1 MSGFFDAIMSLQTP
15 FNMVVL
21 IVLIGTVGGVISA
34 SVKEVRK
41 YLCHR
46 EETQL
51 KREML
56 DRGMKA
62 MEIEQVLCASPTET
76 KKPPRA
82 MHTSPDAAYK
92 G

>member
-1 MSGFFDAIMSLQTP
+1 MSGFFDAIMSMQSP

-21 IVLIGTVGGVISA
+21 IVLIGTVGGVIGTFT
-34 SVKEVRK
+34 KEVRK

-46 EETQL
+46 EDLQL

-62 MEIEQVLCASPTET
+62 MEIEQVMHAKPADA
-76 KKPPRA
+76 KKPPRTA
-82 MHTSPDAAYK
+82 AAPGAAYK